1 LLHFLEHVVSTHFP
15 HLDAFLEELQA
26 PSEAN
31 RVNFN
36 DMQSTSKH
44 MLDEIL
50 NIRKS
55 LAANFSSSEDGYTR
69 KMFRFSAAAEEQLRD
84 VRDGILNAEKQL
96 RDVQNYYCEGEE
108 MARPMQSQDFFGIFR
123 TFTSSY
129 KVSPVLV
136 VINMTD
142 PSSAALPI
150 EHVRRKQLSENDV
163 FKLVP
168 PSHPRLLVNPRVGTL
183 SKPALTDFDLKGH
196 HASSERGDSM
206 HPPSRPWRPIPT
218 FPTSLFPWVKM
229 AKTLISERLP

>member
-15 HLDAFLEELQA
+15 HLDAFLDELQA

-129 KVSPVLV
+129 KVSPTFTLILGLILVLSSCQSS
-136 VINMTD
+136 TSRGS
-142 PSSAALPI
+142 SSA
-150 EHVRRKQLSENDV
+150 
-163 FKLVP
+163 
-168 PSHPRLLVNPRVGTL
+168 GT
-183 SKPALTDFDLKGH
+183 TT
-196 HASSERGDSM
+196 SSSC
-206 HPPSRPWRPIPT
+206 RPH
-218 FPTSLFPWVKM
+218 TSGY
-229 AKTLISERLP
+229 R